1 MIKRYILYVILLS
14 VIQLNVEAPLKI
26 KSVLL
31 VNKMLAD
38 EITSGLSY
46 ECVPIV
52 IYNRN
57 N

>member
-1 MIKRYILYVILLS
+1 MIKRNILYFNLLS

-31 VNKMLAD
+31 V

-52 IYNRN
+52 IYYRN
-57 N
+57 Y